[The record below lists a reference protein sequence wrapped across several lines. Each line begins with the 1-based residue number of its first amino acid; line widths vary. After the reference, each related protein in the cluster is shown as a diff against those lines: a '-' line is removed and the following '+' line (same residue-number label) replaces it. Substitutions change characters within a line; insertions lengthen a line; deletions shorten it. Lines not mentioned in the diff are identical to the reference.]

1 MFRQPPAL
9 LTSLRFRL
17 SLHCVRMLLFVSALL
32 AQQPMLPACKSVDR
46 CGTGAHLPALT
57 LPLLGCSCCISA
69 PALLHCNL
77 TYLLFQTC
85 PFPLV
90 LGKFSSCSRSCAA
103 AGWEHP
109 SRARCI
115 PTPVFAFS
123 WSLQRAGIQFCC
135 CFFLNTILSLLG
147 VPRRA
152 SRQQL
157 CELGA
162 SQQHKGGNR
171 SRKAL
176 TRLCSAQGQHPVLQ
190 ASSPAC
196 MGVCPAR
203 EHTAGCRSSCSRDLG
218 AGGSFASIRAVQ
230 LAIEQPKASGSC
242 SSPRENFSFVGSVE
256 GKMKGRILGCVRS

>member
-123 WSLQRAGIQFCC
+123 WSLQRAGMQFCC
-135 CFFLNTILSLLG
+135 WFFKYDSESARCPQESQQTAAM
-147 VPRRA
+147 RA
-152 SRQQL
+152 GRL
-157 CELGA
+157 TA
-162 SQQHKGGNR
+162 QQHKGGN
-171 SRKAL
+171 SRNAL
-176 TRLCSAQGQHPVLQ
+176 TRLCSAQGQNPVLQ

-218 AGGSFASIRAVQ
+218 AGESFASIRAVQ

-256 GKMKGRILGCVRS
+256 GKMKGRI